1 MNGGDSECRMSVA
14 LLRSKAVHIKGLL
27 FGNKLFQS
35 FVIII
40 FIQGQNELKEV
51 ANRWKQECHLM
62 AYFKDTWEPK
72 PKDFLSKFV
81 SGSE

>member
-1 MNGGDSECRMSVA
+1 MSVA
-14 LLRSKAVHIKGLL
+14 FLLSKAVHIIGLL
-27 FGNKLFQS
+27 FGYKLCNHLLSLF
-35 FVIII
+35 

-62 AYFKDTWEPK
+62 AYFKDSWEPK